1 MGAGRIGCTR
11 VVMDPA
17 EDAVKRLSFPGCG
30 TKDVGLPVPGV
41 PTENLNVDLIGS
53 SCTEED
59 KCYNCTRYI
68 RGSNSNRNLT
78 VPVKRQTREVI
89 NMLETNYF

>member
-1 MGAGRIGCTR
+1 MN
-11 VVMDPA
+11 PA
-17 EDAVKRLSFPGCG
+17 KDTVERLGFPGCG

-68 RGSNSNRNLT
+68 RGCNSKGNLT
-78 VPVKRQTREVI
+78 VPLKIQTREVI
-89 NMLETNYF
+89 NMLETNYYF